1 MNHDE
6 SRAMSRLKY
15 TLSKC
20 EQDHTSN
27 AVTRLKIYG
36 EFWVQPRIT
45 VLEEVYALFFFGYKP
60 EIPVPPTWLGEI
72 TLIQ

>member
-20 EQDHTSN
+20 EQDHTRN

-45 VLEEVYALFFFGYKP
+45 VLQDVYPFFGYKLKKP
-60 EIPVPPTWLGEI
+60 
-72 TLIQ
+72 QFHQDNH

>member
-20 EQDHTSN
+20 EQDHTRN

-45 VLEEVYALFFFGYKP
+45 VLEDVFGIFFLVTSLKP
-60 EIPVPPTWLGEI
+60 QFHQHGWVR
-72 TLIQ
+72 

>member
-45 VLEEVYALFFFGYKP
+45 VLEEVYALFFLVTSLKSQFHQHGW
-60 EIPVPPTWLGEI
+60 VR
-72 TLIQ
+72 